1 MPNVYGAPEIDVT
14 ALKEKVEAGEDFI
27 LMDVREPHE
36 LGYAQLD
43 FPQTT
48 LVPLSR
54 LAREQLNGLPESMAD
69 KHSEVV
75 VMCHHGVR
83 SAQVTAW
90 LIQNGWENVNSLMG
104 GIDAWAHEIDP
115 AVGFY

>member
-14 ALKEKVEAGEDFI
+14 ALNNKVEAGEEFI
-27 LMDVREPHE
+27 LLDVREPHE

-43 FPQTT
+43 FDQTT
-48 LVPLSR
+48 LLPLSR
-54 LAREQLNGLPESMAD
+54 LAREQLKALPESMRD
-69 KHSEVV
+69 KDREVV

-90 LIQNGWENVNSLMG
+90 LIQNGWENVTSLMG
-104 GIDAWAHEIDP
+104 GIDAWAREIDP
-115 AVGFY
+115 TVGFY